1 MKLRWIQHMS
11 SVLKIREFLFQNP
24 RENAQNHEGYKV
36 LVPYMLYIPVLSII
50 NSIWKGR
57 NLKHKLLITSHSMG
71 SQHSEN

>member
-50 NSIWKGR
+50 NSI
-57 NLKHKLLITSHSMG
+57 
-71 SQHSEN
+71 